1 MIYKMF
7 HAIALTNI
15 IKLYY
20 LIRTMHGI
28 YISYQFITWFIVSMY
43 GSFCWIIYYIPKP
56 SLQLGYKEMYYA
68 IDDGE
73 YIDIIKINDD
83 VG

>member
-1 MIYKMF
+1 
-7 HAIALTNI
+7 
-15 IKLYY
+15 
-20 LIRTMHGI
+20 
-28 YISYQFITWFIVSMY
+28 MY